1 MTIRGKHQVQEFEKK
16 FWREALK
23 TCQYNQRKTAKLLDL
38 TYDQLRGYIRKYD
51 LNQ

>member
-16 FWREALK
+16 ILREALK
-23 TCQYNQRKTAKLLDL
+23 IYQYNQRKTAKLLDL